1 MKDFACKDLIGKTIA
16 GWYVEDAV
24 VNNDTTAKYTLHFRV
39 TKGCDTAIMKVL
51 NYEKCHNGA
60 LDGARDHLSLIARET
75 NVFDF
80 EMELAKECADNHMGN
95 VVRYIESGS
104 VELPEYVVKT
114 VSYIIYEISDGKVGD
129 FLTFSSK
136 VDFVADLGL
145 LVDKLKSLHQVTK
158 GVRQLHSSLIAH
170 HNITPQS
177 IEVFKDKKQWKI
189 GGLQKSRTR
198 KGTLN
203 SPSSF
208 RLFDGDYTYAPPEAY
223 FGYKLSEEMST
234 YYQVDT
240 YMLGNLIVYYLSAMN
255 VTTLINRKL
264 PCDMKEMSSKGA
276 TYLEVLPDIIK
287 AFNEVLDLIRGSIQE
302 EELREPIVGIIKGL
316 CHPDPDKRGYPGGF
330 ARTQANADLQR
341 VLTSLDV
348 LYRKAQLI
356 LFKKSKNG

>member
-1 MKDFACKDLIGKTIA
+1 MKDFACKDLIGKNINE
-16 GWYVEDAV
+16 WYVEDAV
-24 VNNDTTAKYTLHFRV
+24 VNNDTTAKYTLHYKV
-39 TKGCDTAIMKVL
+39 TRDGESAIMKVL
-51 NYEKCHNGA
+51 DYEKCHNGD
-60 LDGARDHLSLIARET
+60 LDGARDHLSLIAREA
-75 NVFDF
+75 NAFDF
-80 EMELAKECADNHMGN
+80 EMELAKECAENHMSN

-104 VELPEYVVKT
+104 LEMSGYVVKT
-114 VSYIIYEISDGKVGD
+114 VSYIIYEYSDGKIGD
-129 FLTFSSK
+129 VLTFSSK
-136 VDFVADLGL
+136 ADFVADLGL

-158 GVRQLHSSLIAH
+158 GVKQLHTNLIAH

-177 IEVFKDKKQWKI
+177 IEVFKNNTQWKI

-198 KGTLN
+198 KETLQ

-208 RLFDGDYTYAPPEAY
+208 RLFDGDYTYAPPEAI

-264 PCDMKEMSSKGA
+264 SCSMKELASKGA

-287 AFNEVLDLIRGSIQE
+287 AFNEVLDTIRGSIQD
-302 EELREPIVGIIKGL
+302 EELREPIIQIIKGL

-330 ARTQANADLQR
+330 TRTQANADLQR
-341 VLTSLDV
+341 VLTKLDV
-348 LYRKAQLI
+348 LYRRARLI
-356 LFKKSKNG
+356 LFKNK